1 MSARRTEVS
10 PIVEADIV
18 ATIDHWFELIG
29 AAMTGDG
36 GRLVMRNEF
45 FRQLQASDAATLPTE
60 IIMAAAES
68 GNEAADAALRIYI
81 AQRVNQGASGH

>member
-45 FRQLQASDAATLPTE
+45 FRQLQASDAA
-60 IIMAAAES
+60 S
-68 GNEAADAALRIYI
+68 RIVSRPPWRWPPI
-81 AQRVNQGASGH
+81 ARELQGAP